1 MFEFFK
7 NKKEDVKLDA
17 NIMVTLPKTK
27 KAINLQDLLN
37 STDEQMEKNPEG
49 YANPEHKVKLHDGR
63 VCNVGQLVEYHKGM
77 GEMANAEGFDEKHEE
92 LEVKTLGEGAKNAA
106 EDPQKKETEV
116 PAEPAEK
123 VENAE
128 EKAEK
133 EKKEK
138 EDKERVENA
147 RKKAAALKNA
157 GPRDQKVNPD
167 TLMNRVVTTDEG
179 ISLGKKL
186 F

>member
-1 MFEFFK
+1 MK
-7 NKKEDVKLDA
+7 
-17 NIMVTLPKTK
+17 
-27 KAINLQDLLN
+27 
-37 STDEQMEKNPEG
+37 
-49 YANPEHKVKLHDGR
+49 
-63 VCNVGQLVEYHKGM
+63 
-77 GEMANAEGFDEKHEE
+77 
-92 LEVKTLGEGAKNAA
+92 
-106 EDPQKKETEV
+106 
-116 PAEPAEK
+116 K